1 MNEEFNN
8 LLRGRDSVDN
18 LRIICIDLD
27 FSIEELKALE
37 TIEEKINKQINIITD
52 NNNIIK

>member
-8 LLRGRDSVDN
+8 LLRGRVSVDN
-18 LRIICIDLD
+18 LRIICIELD

-37 TIEEKINKQINIITD
+37 TIEEKINKQINIKTES
-52 NNNIIK
+52 NIIIK